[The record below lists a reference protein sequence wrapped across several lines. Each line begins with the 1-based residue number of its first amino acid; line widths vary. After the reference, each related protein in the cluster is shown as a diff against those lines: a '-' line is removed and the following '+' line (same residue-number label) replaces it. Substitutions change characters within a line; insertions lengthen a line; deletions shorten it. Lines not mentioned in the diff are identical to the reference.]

1 MAKKPFK
8 YAWVEAVAQ
17 EMRKN
22 KKLSCIFQLNVPVVT
37 LPTGEVIDLAKEFG
51 DEKTTLRTIAAAI
64 DEDFNSYDGIG
75 AALNGNPMVIE
86 WPSMAP
92 LYITECVFEQ
102 ASKLRAMTGGQASM
116 PIVFVSDGSSRKAG
130 SAQQH
135 TDVGTEAVWAF
146 MPGITVIDATNS
158 YDAKGL
164 MTSALHLGGPVIFMN
179 YGEAGSSAPVEVPD
193 DAYEIPIGKA
203 AIRNQGKDL
212 TLIAWAPATIDAE
225 VAVPQIVK
233 AGISVEYIDL
243 RTIKPLDTET
253 IFASVKKTGR
263 LLVVEHGPY
272 TNSFSSHVLAEV
284 AQFVPGAKM
293 RKITFPDAPCPNPAE
308 MALWMRPDAPKI
320 LDAAQKMMKL

>member
-1 MAKKPFK
+1 MAKKPYK

-22 KKLSCIFQLNVPVVT
+22 PKLSCIFQLNIPVVT
-37 LPTGEVIDLAKEFG
+37 LPTGEVIDLGKEFG
-51 DEKTTLRTIAAAI
+51 DQTSTLRTIAAPI

-75 AALNGNPMVIE
+75 AALSGHPMVIE
-86 WPSMAP
+86 YPSMTP
-92 LYITECVFEQ
+92 LFITECVFEQ

-116 PIVFVSDGSSRKAG
+116 PIIFVSDGASRKGG

-135 TDVGTEAVWAF
+135 TDVGQEAIFAF

-164 MTSALHLGGPVIFMN
+164 MTAALHLGGPVVFMN

-193 DAYEIPIGKA
+193 DAYEVPIGKA
-203 AIRNQGKDL
+203 AIRQEGKDL
-212 TLIAWAPATIDAE
+212 TLVAWAPATIDCE
-225 VAVPQIVK
+225 VAVPQIAK

-243 RTIKPLDTET
+243 RTLKPLDTET
-253 IFASVKKTGR
+253 LFASVKKTGR

-284 AQFVPGAKM
+284 AQFVPGAKV
-293 RKITFPDAPCPNPAE
+293 RKITFPDAPGPNATE
-308 MALWMRPDAPKI
+308 MIMWMRPDAPKI